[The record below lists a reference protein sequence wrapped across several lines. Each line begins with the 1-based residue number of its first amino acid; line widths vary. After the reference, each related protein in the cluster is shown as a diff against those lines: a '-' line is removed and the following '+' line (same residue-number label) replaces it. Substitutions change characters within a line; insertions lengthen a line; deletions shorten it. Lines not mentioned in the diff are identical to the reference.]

1 MEDFFEYDGAKDMK
15 DLFESILGSRV
26 NIKDDIANTE
36 EKVFTLFIQ
45 KLETQYK
52 IENSILKT
60 SGLEISK
67 LTDNIWFVLESL
79 LKMQYGEEVTSL
91 ILWYVLFR
99 NGEEYW
105 GDGEDKIK
113 INTIKRLWK
122 FIQSQTEID

>member
-15 DLFESILGSRV
+15 NLFESILGSRV